1 MTAAARTVL
10 LSLLTAA
17 ALAVAYLLGAAG
29 PDDARAAVQ
38 TPGGDTSLGTITMT
52 GTGEVVAVPDQIAFK
67 VSVAREADDV
77 ATAMDDASSTMT
89 RVLDALAR
97 SGVERKDTES
107 TGLSVDPQYYYANNL
122 PPQLTGYRVRQSMS
136 VLVRDL
142 RLGGDAIAAAVSAGG
157 NAVRVNG
164 ISLRVGDK
172 DALMAKARDAA
183 VEDAAAKAEQYAEA
197 TGQPLGDVLTVREG
211 RLPGRTRPD
220 RDVLLSYRAADMEAL
235 KAVPIRAGQTD
246 LGVKVTVVW
255 ALDGSA

>member
-1 MTAAARTVL
+1 MTAGSRTVA
-10 LSLLTAA
+10 LSLFTTA

-29 PDDARAAVQ
+29 PDDARASVP
-38 TPGGDTSLGTITMT
+38 TTGGEASLGTITMT
-52 GTGEVVAVPDQIAFK
+52 GTGEVVAVPDQIVFTVA
-67 VSVAREADDV
+67 VAREADDV
-77 ATAMDDASSTMT
+77 ATAMDDASATMA
-89 RVLDALAR
+89 RVLDALGR

-107 TGLSVDPQYYYANNL
+107 TGLSVDPEYYYAANL

-142 RLGGDAIAAAVSAGG
+142 RDGGDSIAAAVSAGG
-157 NAVRVNG
+157 NAVRVSG
-164 ISLRVGDK
+164 ISLRVGDRE
-172 DALMAKARDAA
+172 ALMARARDAA

-220 RDVLLSYRAADMEAL
+220 RDVVRGYGAADMEAL

-246 LGVKVTVVW
+246 VGVKVTVVW